1 MRARFIPV
9 LQKISRRYIPVIK
22 SRVKDIHAEQLR
34 ELHAEGLFA
43 RAVGDELRPADAAD
57 EQIPAQ
63 LQLLERHAGLF
74 SYETKCIRARTREG
88 VVTVT
93 GENLTIA
100 FFGAQDM
107 LIQGRI
113 AGVQWENAL

>member
-1 MRARFIPV
+1 MRLIQDTLAAEV
-9 LQKISRRYIPVIK
+9 K
-22 SRVKDIHAEQLR
+22 SAPRLLITGRNEV
-34 ELHAEGLFA
+34 
-43 RAVGDELRPADAAD
+43 
-57 EQIPAQ
+57 
-63 LQLLERHAGLF
+63 LLERHAGLF